1 MDKVTMSVEDFR
13 NMVSDFR
20 NTQKGLA
27 TSLLDC
33 VDRLHDLDG
42 DTDATQE
49 IIRGAAAAVG
59 AAVDLDEVLMLVMQR
74 VKTIEQ
80 STETPDPSLN

>member
-1 MDKVTMSVEDFR
+1 MDKVTMSVEHFR

-20 NTQKGLA
+20 NTQKGMA

-33 VDRLHDLDG
+33 VDRLHALDG
-42 DTDATQE
+42 DTKVTQE
-49 IIRGAAAAVG
+49 VIRGAAAAVG
-59 AAVDLDEVLMLVMQR
+59 AAVDLDELLMMMMQT
-74 VKTIEQ
+74 VKTIEE